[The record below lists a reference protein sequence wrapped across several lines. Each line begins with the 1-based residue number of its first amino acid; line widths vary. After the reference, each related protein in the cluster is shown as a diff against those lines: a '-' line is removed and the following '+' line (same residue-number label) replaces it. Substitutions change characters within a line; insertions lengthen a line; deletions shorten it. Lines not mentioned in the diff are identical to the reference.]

1 MPEMNQKLDRF
12 TAAILAEAAAESERT
27 IAALRK
33 RREDAQAAA
42 ENDALVMTYNYIHQE
57 VARIK
62 AEGGRTVS
70 KRMLDNTR
78 ALYLRRNEIA
88 REVFDAVRERIAAY
102 TETAAYRTRLQDLLR
117 EALEA
122 LPGTRELRVYLR
134 PADQSHAP
142 ALSQIVPDCSIT
154 FLEGGFGLGGLI
166 VEAPS
171 LGLRCDSSFDCALE
185 ALEGHF
191 AELFG
196 LSLSGVSD
204 NPEAGGGV

>member
-27 IAALRK
+27 IAELRK
-33 RREDAQAAA
+33 RREEAQAAA
-42 ENDALVMTYNYIHQE
+42 ENKALVTTYNYIHQE

-62 AEGGRTVS
+62 ADGGRAVS

-78 ALYLRRNEIA
+78 ALYLRRNAIA
-88 REVFDAVRERIAAY
+88 QEVFHAVRARIAAY
-102 TETAAYRTRLQDLLR
+102 TETAAYGTRLQALLR

-122 LPGTRELRVYLR
+122 LSGAKELRVYLR
-134 PADQSHAP
+134 PADQGHAS
-142 ALSQIVPDCSIT
+142 ALSQIVPDCSMT
-154 FLEGGFGLGGLI
+154 FLDGGFVLGGLI

-204 NPEAGGGV
+204 DPESGGGL